1 MLSHAYPKK
10 ATLRDGRTVVIRPLT
25 NADFDKLYGFF
36 QALPEED
43 RLFLRHDVTD
53 PKVVGTW
60 VEHLDFDRVIPLIA
74 EEGDK
79 FVADGTLHQSTHGWS
94 AHVGQIRLVT
104 ARTHRRVGLG
114 TVMARELVRL
124 AEERGLEKL
133 QTHVIEDDL
142 GSVKTFHKLGFMTA
156 AVLKGLVKDQRG
168 KTRNLAI
175 MVNDVADLSR
185 IMEEWILESMQAA
198 YRVPD
203 DGVE

>member
-10 ATLRDGRTVVIRPLT
+10 TTLRDGRSVLIRPLA
-25 NADFDKLYGFF
+25 NSDFDRLYGFF

-53 PKVVGTW
+53 PEIVGTW
-60 VEHLDFDRVIPLIA
+60 VEHIDFDRVIPLVA
-74 EEGDK
+74 EDADK
-79 FVADGTLHQSTHGWS
+79 IVADGTLHLAGHGWS
-94 AHVGQIRLVT
+94 RHVGQIRLAT

-114 TVMARELVRL
+114 TVLARELVTL

-133 QTHVIEDDL
+133 QTHVIEDDV
-142 GSVKTFHKLGFMTA
+142 GAVKMLRRLGFMTA
-156 AVLKGLVKDQRG
+156 AVLREWVKDQAG
-168 KTRNLAI
+168 NKRNLAI
-175 MVNDVADLSR
+175 MINTVADLTR

-203 DGVE
+203 DGLE